1 MGEEL
6 AMEDVLRINKLKG
19 INGKNG
25 SINETKRKNQRN
37 DVHESRDQRA
47 LRRVRSAPFRS
58 ANPGVQNRSS
68 RRIVCNSEQVHMK
81 D

>member
-37 DVHESRDQRA
+37 NVHESRDQRV
-47 LRRVRSAPFRS
+47 LQRVRSAPFHS
-58 ANPGVQNRSS
+58 ANPGVQN
-68 RRIVCNSEQVHMK
+68 
-81 D
+81 